1 MAFVKKGDVFVPEML
16 EDAIRGTFA
25 GMTVMAG
32 TGAAILKTGMPA
44 GKANVGEEI
53 KVPFFDNIGELED
66 LAADGD
72 ALTPRGITD
81 SKETATVKHSG
92 IAIQATWWAQAA
104 SASDPYAEMAKQVQE
119 ALRRRIDKA
128 LIDTANAAGTGLLT
142 KDVYSAGTPRTI
154 DYDLTVDGRLL
165 WGDEA
170 ENIAALVTHS
180 KVVGD
185 IYKLKDSTGRSMFVD
200 GTEIALPRF
209 AGAPVFQSDR
219 IAASSDSPA
228 KYTTLMIKRG
238 SLVFWVG
245 EVHLLT
251 DKDILA
257 DTDVAALHVYWACHR
272 YKRHPSGTK
281 CGVVKLT
288 HN

>member
-1 MAFVKKGDVFVPEML
+1 MAFVRKGDVFVPEML

-32 TGAAILKTGMPA
+32 TGAAIVKTGMPA

-53 KVPFFDNIGELED
+53 KIPFFDTIGELED

-92 IAIQATWWAQAA
+92 IAVQATWWSQA
-104 SASDPYAEMAKQVQE
+104 SAAADPYAEMARQVQI
-119 ALRRRIDKA
+119 ALQRKIDKE
-128 LIDTANAAGTGLLT
+128 LITTASAAGTGLLT
-142 KDVYSAGTPRTI
+142 KDVYSAGTPRTL
-154 DYDLTVDGRLL
+154 DYDLTIDGRLL
-165 WGDEA
+165 WGDESDDL
-170 ENIAALVTHS
+170 AALVTHS

-185 IYKLKDSTGRSMFVD
+185 LYKLKDSTGRPMFVD
-200 GTEIALPRF
+200 GQSPSLPRF
-209 AGAPVFQSDR
+209 GNLPVVQTDR
-219 IAASSDSPA
+219 ISASSDSPP
-228 KYTTLMIKRG
+228 KYTTLMLKRG

-272 YKRHPSGTK
+272 YKRHPNGTK
-281 CGVVKLT
+281 CGVVKMT